1 MQNHI
6 LQGSRGAD
14 TVMKNISWWTLFWIY
29 MIVLFTIE
37 IIVVTF
43 YSLSSGI
50 LDIFPYLYMIPII
63 LLARLHPR
71 IAIYFTIV
79 LGWIYLGLVYFYGPH
94 DIRLFAT
101 SVAWFYIFVTLGV
114 VISSMADSL
123 KQEKRFRD
131 IFENSQAGIFTFDLG
146 TTQIRE
152 INKTAA
158 RMLGYEEAELRKAPI
173 STFWSDSQEREQ
185 FLSRLGTEHQI
196 TDIELLFSRKDHT
209 TIWALVNSSIGTDN
223 LVICS
228 AIDITERKRIK
239 DILDESEIRYRTLF
253 DSASDAIFIHDF
265 DGRIFEANRIACDRL
280 GYSWNEITAMN
291 LKDLDAGA
299 FALMT
304 QEQYGKIQDGDG
316 IIFETVHQSKE
327 GRRIPIEVSSRII
340 QYSAGTAIISI
351 VRDIS
356 ERKKAESALR
366 ESEKRYLMIGELIP
380 FGVWMCDAGGKFIH
394 VSDSFLNLI
403 GITLPE
409 CLEFSW
415 MQHLPSGEGERV
427 LSDWKQC
434 VQTTGFW
441 DYEFRIIDREGK
453 EHFVLSRGAPLHDES
468 GAVISWVGI
477 HLDITERRRNQNRLE
492 TSLREKEVVIKEVHH
507 RVKNNM
513 QVISGFLQL
522 QSNYI
527 DDPVAVDKLNECQR
541 RVKTMALVHEK
552 LYQSKSLEFIN
563 TAEYIRSLVSDLMDS
578 STLRTV
584 VDVRM
589 NVEQVNINLDT
600 AIPCGLIIN
609 ELMTNSLKHAF
620 LDRPAGTISIDLHL
634 GADHW
639 FTLVVQDDGVGLP
652 ADFNLQTTA
661 SLGMQL
667 VNVLSRQLGGEL
679 KVSNEHG
686 ARFEIRFPE
695 KF

>member
-1 MQNHI
+1 
-6 LQGSRGAD
+6 
-14 TVMKNISWWTLFWIY
+14 MKNISWWKLFWLY

-50 LDIFPYLYMIPII
+50 LDIFPYLYIIPII

-79 LGWIYLGLVYFYGPH
+79 LGWIYLGLVYFFGPH
-94 DIRLFAT
+94 DIRLFAS

-123 KQEKRFRD
+123 KQEKMFRD

-152 INKTAA
+152 INKKAA
-158 RMLGYEEAELRKAPI
+158 GMLGYEEAELRKAPI
-173 STFWSDSQEREQ
+173 STFWLDSGEREQ
-185 FLSRLGTEHQI
+185 FLSSLGTEHQI

-223 LVICS
+223 IVICS
-228 AIDITERKRIK
+228 AVDITERKRIK
-239 DILDESEIRYRTLF
+239 DIINESEIRYRTLF

-280 GYSWNEITAMN
+280 GYSRSEITAMN

-366 ESEKRYLMIGELIP
+366 ESEKRYRMVGELIP
-380 FGVWMCDAGGKFIH
+380 FGVWMCNAEGNFTYL
-394 VSDSFLNLI
+394 SESFLNLLNL
-403 GITLPE
+403 TLAD
-409 CLEFSW
+409 CANFSW
-415 MQHLPSGEGERV
+415 VQRLPMEDRDRT

-434 VQTTGFW
+434 VQTSCFW
-441 DYEFRIIDREGK
+441 DYEYRIIDREGK
-453 EHFVLSRGAPLHDES
+453 EHFVLSRGSPLYDQS
-468 GAVISWVGI
+468 GNVISWVGI
-477 HLDITERRRNQNRLE
+477 HLDITERRRYENRLE
-492 TSLREKEVVIKEVHH
+492 SSLREKEVIIKEVHH

-513 QVISGFLQL
+513 QVISGFLLL

-527 DDPVAVDKLNECQR
+527 DDPLAVEKLNECQR
-541 RVKTMALVHEK
+541 RIKTMALVHEK

-563 TAEYIRSLVSDLMDS
+563 TADYIQSLVSDLMES
-578 STLRTV
+578 YTISTEIDLK
-584 VDVRM
+584 M
-589 NVEQVNINLDT
+589 NIEQVNINLDT

-609 ELMTNSLKHAF
+609 ELVTNALKYAF
-620 LDRPAGTISIDLHL
+620 KDRPTGKIILDLHL
-634 GADHW
+634 GADHR
-639 FTLVVQDDGVGLP
+639 FTLIVQDNGVGLP
-652 ADFNLQTTA
+652 SDYEARSAA

-667 VNVLSRQLGGEL
+667 VKVLIRQLGGEMNI
-679 KVSNEHG
+679 SNEKG
-686 ARFEIRFPE
+686 ARFEISFPE